1 MSIYF
6 TRVYGLND
14 SFGVSFQAKVND
26 ENLPC
31 VISIEAL
38 DDIDPSNRFDDTLEK
53 FLTNRAQFED
63 IARSKI
69 LNGEIVDGK
78 VFINQNDVL

>member
-1 MSIYF
+1 MNIYF
-6 TRVYGLND
+6 TKFYAQND
-14 SFGVSFQAKVND
+14 NFGISFQATVND
-26 ENLPC
+26 KNVSC
-31 VISIEAL
+31 VISTEAL
-38 DDIDPSNRFDDTLEK
+38 DDIYPSNRFDDISEK
-53 FLTNRAQFED
+53 FLTNRSQFES